1 MRAEPVARVLRAED
15 VESCAGTL
23 ARAFA
28 SDPAYRFLYPDDRD
42 WAQVGPRLFRILLRH
57 FASRAT
63 ILTPGSAAAVAIWSP
78 PAPNA
83 FDGFARLRLTLRL
96 GLLLGRRITRG
107 AQLGSALESLHRDEP
122 HWYLAILGTAPEAQG
137 RGFASSLLAPM
148 LKRCDSAGLPVH
160 LETATEA
167 NLAFYAARGF
177 VVVSDAV
184 VAGGGPRLWGLRRA
198 PDRRYAE
205 R

>member
-1 MRAEPVARVLRAED
+1 MGTEPVARVLRPED

-28 SDPAYRFLYPDDRD
+28 SDPVYRFLYPDDAK
-42 WAQVGPRLFRILLRH
+42 WAGVGPRLFRILLRH

-63 ILTPGSAAAVAIWSP
+63 ILTFGSADAVAIWSP
-78 PAPNA
+78 PAPNP
-83 FDGFARLRLTLRL
+83 FDAFARLRLTLRL
-96 GLLLGRRITRG
+96 GVLLGRRITRG
-107 AQLGSALESLHRDEP
+107 AQVGNALESLHCEEP

-137 RGFASSLLAPM
+137 RGFASSLLGPI
-148 LKRCDSAGLPVH
+148 LKRCDTAGLPAY

-177 VVVSDAV
+177 VVVGETI
-184 VAGGGPRLWGLRRA
+184 VAGGGPRIWGLRRA
-198 PDRRYAE
+198 PD
-205 R
+205 